1 MPLLPII
8 DLLILLAWT
17 SLAAGGLLKFVNLA
31 FSKYWTLLG
40 LAPLDFLMCAGV
52 LLLFA
57 LTLVGRSWVKLYD
70 PGVRSEQRAEAT
82 RAAYSEVR
90 RESPEPPSLDDDIWK
105 ARPFDAPKS

>member
-40 LAPLDFLMCAGV
+40 LSPFDFFMIGAVMLI
-52 LLLFA
+52 FA
-57 LTLVGRSWVKLYD
+57 LALVGRSWVKLND
-70 PGVRSEQRAEAT
+70 PGVRSEQRAERT

-90 RESPEPPSLDDDIWK
+90 REAPESVSPNDDIWK
-105 ARPFDAPKS
+105 ASRVDTPNS